1 MAVSSKGIGG
11 NEVPLDVNEAI
22 ADIPQ
27 NRTLIAQKLT
37 ADDPIKPELVEGLT
51 TVEKVFEHFK
61 PHVNI
66 DFEDAQGAMKK
77 ETLSFANLG
86 DFGVKGITA
95 QSSFLT
101 GLETEKDQLQK
112 IVKQLKSNKVL
123 KAALED
129 PEAKAALLSTLQG
142 LIGELEEKK

>member
-11 NEVPLDVNEAI
+11 NEVPLDANEAI

-37 ADDPIKPELVEGLT
+37 ADDPIKPELVE
-51 TVEKVFEHFK
+51 KVFEHCK